1 MTTRQTL
8 TIQTPEDRQRIATW
22 AKNVDVG
29 TIVEFRKKTRS
40 HEQSAKMH
48 AMLGEVAAQVVWY
61 GTKLK
66 VEDWKNIFT
75 ASLRK
80 AQVVPGIDPGTVVPL
95 GIHTST
101 MTVDEMSNMI
111 EAIYAFGAERDVMFK
126 DPKQEEEQPNPA
138 DHSPDGQPGSGDTPP
153 SPETDEAGDSPSTL
167 ASSPLSEAKLRQ
179 HLMDFARKAFST
191 AADKHLT
198 AEQKVGFIDDMRANI
213 KRELPEPTWGKFNTI
228 RLAAERAVQF
238 PQELS
243 ERRAS
248 IARDFLDCSPADIG
262 GSANG

>member
-1 MTTRQTL
+1 MNTRKTVIVQG
-8 TIQTPEDRQRIATW
+8 PEDRQQIATW
-22 AKNVDVG
+22 ARNVEVG

-111 EAIYAFGAERDVMFK
+111 EAIYAFGAERDVVFK
-126 DPKQEEEQPNPA
+126 DPKQEEEQTNPA
-138 DHSPDGQPGSGDTPP
+138 DHSPDDQPGSGDTPP
-153 SPETDEAGDSPSTL
+153 SPENDEAGDSPSTL
-167 ASSPLSEAKLRQ
+167 ASSPISEAKLRQ
-179 HLMDFARKAFST
+179 HLMDFARKALKT
-191 AADKHLT
+191 ATDMQLT
-198 AEQKVGFIDDMRANI
+198 PDQRTKAIDQMLASYRS
-213 KRELPEPTWGKFNTI
+213 ELPESLWSKLSGVMIAIPHVITGKRTI
-228 RLAAERAVQF
+228 DEARAY
-238 PQELS
+238 
-243 ERRAS
+243 
-248 IARDFLDCSPADIG
+248 IARDVLDCQPSEIG
-262 GSANG
+262 GVDG